1 MDEINDNPSRRT
13 EIRDCLKA
21 WMSLGDHC
29 GKPAMPTPSYPL
41 TLLLYTT
48 EGCHL
53 CEQAEALLQ
62 TVDVAVKRVDIADD
76 DGLFHRYGTRI
87 PVLQRS
93 DTGQEL
99 AWPFDDA
106 AVGRFLVGSK

>member
-1 MDEINDNPSRRT
+1 MQAPFCQLALR
-13 EIRDCLKA
+13 
-21 WMSLGDHC
+21 
-29 GKPAMPTPSYPL
+29 
-41 TLLLYTT
+41 LYTT

-62 TVDVAVKRVDIADD
+62 SVGVAIKRVDIAEDED
-76 DGLFHRYGTRI
+76 LLTLYGTRI

-99 AWPFDDA
+99 AWPFDGVAIDH
-106 AVGRFLVGSK
+106 FLIRGKQ